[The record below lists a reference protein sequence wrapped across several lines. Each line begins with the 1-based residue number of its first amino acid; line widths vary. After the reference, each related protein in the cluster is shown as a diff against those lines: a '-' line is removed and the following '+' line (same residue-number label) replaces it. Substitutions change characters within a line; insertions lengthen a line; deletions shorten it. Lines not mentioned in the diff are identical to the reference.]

1 MNAKGETGAGKSS
14 FINLLLETNL
24 LPTSQLACTSTFC
37 ELHKSRDNRK
47 VATLYYKALE
57 GPGSERSPVKIDIGT
72 EERLKQLAVEISRID
87 ETTDE
92 SPYERIVIQY
102 PFPLLEVK
110 FWRKKMLIETN
121 WLSPNCLINIV
132 LIINFWD
139 KAENHI
145 VTIRV

>member
-1 MNAKGETGAGKSS
+1 MLYMSLLQWNKFNHMNTKGETGAGKSS

-102 PFPLLEVK
+102 PFPLLEVE
-110 FWRKKMLIETN
+110 FLGEKMNAYWNE
-121 WLSPNCLINIV
+121 
-132 LIINFWD
+132 LIITQLPKKYWTD
-139 KAENHI
+139 Y
-145 VTIRV
+145 